1 MNSPTAGGW
10 RVLRATT
17 LGVSSALI
25 SVTGHLL
32 GSIGEG
38 IAHLDFV
45 AIGFIALLC
54 TLVAAFLTESEFT
67 TKRLVTFVVSTQL
80 LAHIPLSYRAGQE
93 HGTHIQATPGS
104 LVDVAPALSVG
115 HHGSMAG
122 STHHF
127 DHGSS
132 VADFIGSLT
141 AGLAST
147 ATLSMLFAHI
157 VAGALIVIL
166 LRDGEA
172 LLFRMHQQ
180 IPEFVKVLLGYAN
193 PNQPIRLPILSLTG
207 STPEDRT
214 KPLALKLFHSTTDPQ
229 RGPPAFCA

>member
-54 TLVAAFLTESEFT
+54 TLVAAFLAESEFT

-93 HGTHIQATPGS
+93 HGTHNQVTPGS

-115 HHGSMAG
+115 HGSTAG

-132 VADFIGSLT
+132 VADFMGSLA
-141 AGLAST
+141 AGLTST

-193 PNQPIRLPILSLTG
+193 PNQPIRLPILSIAG